1 MKLPRYS
8 RAMNFA
14 VETNFV
20 FSQKKK
26 GIKETCSMT
35 SEKPTWACWRCVLMH
50 EQTLR
55 VNNILNFFVGKQ
67 LKLLDI
73 KITILYWKKVML
85 KKE

>member
-1 MKLPRYS
+1 
-8 RAMNFA
+8 
-14 VETNFV
+14 
-20 FSQKKK
+20 
-26 GIKETCSMT
+26 
-35 SEKPTWACWRCVLMH
+35 MH